1 MMIGGAPTIFTVYI
15 IVEVVLAAAVLIYEF
30 CFDKDRKKKST

>member
-30 CFDKDRKKKST
+30 SGKCRKKKGT